1 VVAGDLAQGLLGLW
15 GLEGREIL
23 RVKGRKLEGAIC
35 RHPWLDRDSQVI
47 LANYVT
53 LEAGTGLVH
62 IAPGHGQEDY
72 DSGRRYNLPPYSPV
86 DDAGRFTQEVPEF
99 AGQKV
104 WEANAGII
112 ELLKERR
119 KLLAAA
125 DLTHSY
131 PHCWRCKQPIIFR
144 ATEQWFISMAA
155 NDLRGKALAAIDRV
169 TWIPRWG
176 RERIYQMVER
186 RPDWCISRQRAWG
199 VPIVAFHCRECGAVL
214 LTPEILQGII
224 QRVRTEGAD
233 FWFDT
238 PAADLLPPGT
248 TCPVEPPISRKR
260 PTSWMSGSIPG

>member
-1 VVAGDLAQGLLGLW
+1 M
-15 GLEGREIL
+15 
-23 RVKGRKLEGAIC
+23 
-35 RHPWLDRDSQVI
+35 
-47 LANYVT
+47 
-53 LEAGTGLVH
+53 H
-62 IAPGHGQEDY
+62 IAPGHGQDDY
-72 DSGRRYNLPPYSPV
+72 VFGSKYGLPPYSPV
-86 DDAGRFTQEVPEF
+86 DDDGKFTHEVPEF

-112 ELLKERR
+112 ELLRQR
-119 KLLAAA
+119 GRLLAAA

-144 ATEQWFISMAA
+144 ATEQWFISMEA

-199 VPIVAFHCRECGAVL
+199 VPIVAFHCRECGEVL

-238 PAADLLPPGT
+238 PAGGPAASGDRVRLRGLRLQERNRHPGCLVRFRRQLGRGGGTRPGPVPARRPLPGGIGPAPGL
-248 TCPVEPPISRKR
+248 VSLAA
-260 PTSWMSGSIPG
+260 S